1 MRRRATRLHRVA
13 MRRNAAVVRDLLEVG
28 VEVNARTKDGAT
40 PLHWAVGWNTPA
52 VIRTLLDAGADAAAR
67 DDDGIT
73 SWYYAQDNKAL
84 KGSNVRWRLNEGR
97 WRLNEGRFEWGH
109 GPDLGKQR
117 FQR

>member
-13 MRRNAAVVRDLLEVG
+13 MRRNA
-28 VEVNARTKDGAT
+28 
-40 PLHWAVGWNTPA
+40 A

-73 SWYYAQDNKAL
+73 PWYYAQDNKAL
-84 KGSNVRWRLNEGR
+84 KGSDVR

-117 FQR
+117 FPR